1 MKNYMD
7 ITEKIKWTYTIHGG
21 VYILAAVFAVLEV
34 VLRMDTVFLVLQ
46 AICFTAASVICSKA
60 LKEEKCINDEMS
72 EYNLRRAK
80 ATTFDF
86 AKVFILIIFAALY
99 LMRAFDKFEFAMAN
113 MMPYILAVL
122 MFAYGIGNL
131 ATGFFFKMYEEE

>member
-21 VYILAAVFAVLEV
+21 VYIAAACFAVLEI
-34 VLRMDTVFLVLQ
+34 VLHMDTVFLLLQ
-46 AICFTAASVICSKA
+46 GICFTAVAVISGKS

-80 ATTFDF
+80 ATTFDL
-86 AKVFILIIFAALY
+86 AKVFVRDLSGAASGKQSGGGQQKQFKKDDLAHNLKTPYSGIFS
-99 LMRAFDKFEFAMAN
+99 
-113 MMPYILAVL
+113 VCS
-122 MFAYGIGNL
+122 
-131 ATGFFFKMYEEE
+131 

>member
-21 VYILAAVFAVLEV
+21 VYIAAACFAVLEI
-34 VLRMDTVFLVLQ
+34 VLHMDTVFLLLQ
-46 AICFTAASVICSKA
+46 GICFTAVAVISGKS

-80 ATTFDF
+80 ATTFDL

-99 LMRAFDKFEFAMAN
+99 LMRAFDWFETTMVN
-113 MMPYILAVL
+113 MMPYILAIL
-122 MFAYGIGNL
+122 MFAYGVGNL